1 MPIRRFEAAR
11 LPSVAGYLPT
21 FVAAMAWLAKILE
34 TLIARPA
41 CGYLERQEPTAE
53 PTALAVL
60 ALAGHG
66 LLKVAQPGADY
77 LLALQRADGAVP
89 VRGGED
95 SPSWTTSLAVLA
107 WRAVGAAA
115 DSPEVLK
122 AVAWIESQHGKSLPR
137 HPDMGHN
144 TEIDGWPWAAGT
156 HSWLEPTAFH
166 LLALKAAQRRDSRRA
181 RDAALLL
188 IDRQLPQGGCNYGN
202 TFVLGQELRPHVQ
215 PSGIALAALAG
226 EGDHSGRLDR
236 SIGWVRKAI
245 SSQTTAC
252 SLSWALL
259 GLAAHGVELPESEHW
274 LGCAR
279 ERVEAHDRSPHKRAL
294 IALAALGK
302 KAPLWFH

>member
-1 MPIRRFEAAR
+1 
-11 LPSVAGYLPT
+11 
-21 FVAAMAWLAKILE
+21 MAWLDQLLE
-34 TLIARPA
+34 PLIVRPT
-41 CGYLERQEPTAE
+41 CGYLERQEPAAE

-60 ALAGHG
+60 ALAGRG
-66 LLKVAQPGADY
+66 LLKEAQPGADY
-77 LLALQRADGAVP
+77 LHALQLADGAVP
-89 VRGGED
+89 VRSGED
-95 SPSWTTSLAVLA
+95 GPSWTTSLAVLA
-107 WRAVGAAA
+107 WRAVGEMAE
-115 DSPEVLK
+115 SPAVKK

-166 LLALKAAQRRDSRRA
+166 LLALKAAKRRESRRA

-202 TFVLGQELRPHVQ
+202 TFVLGQELRPHAQ

-226 EGDHSGRLDR
+226 ETDRSGRIER
-236 SIGWVRKAI
+236 SVAWVQQAI

-259 GLAAHGVELPESEHW
+259 GLAAHGVTPPESEHW
-274 LGCAR
+274 LGCAL

-302 KAPLWFH
+302 QAPLWIH